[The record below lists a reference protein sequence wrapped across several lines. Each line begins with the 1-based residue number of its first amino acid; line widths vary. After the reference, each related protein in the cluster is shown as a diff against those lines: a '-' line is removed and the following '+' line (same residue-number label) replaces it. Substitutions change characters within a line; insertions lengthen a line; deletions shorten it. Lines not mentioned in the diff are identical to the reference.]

1 MTDKDT
7 IEETSEESTQ
17 FTVVDDPSEKT
28 VSDDDELDKYTKNVS
43 KRINNLNKREYH
55 WKNKEC
61 LHLQLTELPQW

>member
-28 VSDDDELDKYTKNVS
+28 VSDDDELDKYT
-43 KRINNLNKREYH
+43 
-55 WKNKEC
+55 
-61 LHLQLTELPQW
+61 